1 MSKHDELHFADFVH
15 ARSPALLR
23 TAFLL
28 TADSHLAQDLLQ
40 TALVKTWRAWR
51 TIRDQEAPDAYV
63 RRVMVTTATSWW
75 RRKWWGE
82 RPAQSLPQTAA
93 HDDPLDS
100 IGARQALVTALARLP
115 PRQRAVVVLRYYEDL
130 SELQVAEVLGTSVG
144 NVKSQASRGLR
155 KLRADGALD
164 DWAPQRHSACTE
176 LTMHG
181 GSNGP
186 F

>member
-1 MSKHDELHFADFVH
+1 MSEDDELHFTDFVH

-40 TALVKTWRAWR
+40 TALVKTWRTWR
-51 TIRDQEAPDAYV
+51 NVRRQDSPDAYV

-75 RRKWWGE
+75 RRKWRGE
-82 RPAQSLPQTAA
+82 RPAQSLPDTGA
-93 HDDPLDS
+93 HDGELES
-100 IGARQALVTALARLP
+100 IGARRALIAALAQLP

-130 SELQVAEVLGTSVG
+130 PEQQVAALLGTSVG
-144 NVKSQASRGLR
+144 NVKSQASRGLS

-164 DWAPQRHSACTE
+164 DWAPQRHRVLQRAHDGQE
-176 LTMHG
+176 
-181 GSNGP
+181 
-186 F
+186 